1 MADSF
6 AVDTDALAEAVQR
19 MREYI
24 QHSAS
29 VVAEANSLM
38 AHLHET
44 WSGLAAAAH
53 SEAQRK
59 WEHGDQMLREALGQ
73 LETAG
78 RTAHQNYTLAAE
90 ANMKM
95 WP

>member
-19 MREYI
+19 MRDYI

-44 WSGLAAAAH
+44 WSGLAATAH
-53 SEAQRK
+53 AEAQRK